1 MSTLIFLAAAI
12 LLWCGYCFYG
22 RFVRKALGIDPKRQT
37 PAHSCYDGVDYVPA
51 KNWLILFG
59 HHFASIS
66 GAGPIVGP
74 VIAYM
79 YWGWVGALIW
89 IIFGSIFIGAVHDF
103 SSFFVSVREGAVS
116 FGQIAEK
123 YISRRASIVLLVFL
137 WVALIIVIAVFA
149 SICAKSFIDEPK
161 IVAPSLGLIPIAII
175 IGLLIYRFKVNT
187 PLATILGLILL
198 TALIFVGAKF
208 PLVIGVKNSYT
219 IWLLLLFVYA
229 FFASIIPVNILLQP
243 RDYISSFLLFF
254 GIIAAFAGI
263 VINPIG
269 IEGTHIFK
277 FNTSL
282 GPFFPVMFI
291 TVACGAISGFHS
303 LVASGTT
310 SKQLASEKD
319 AQRVG
324 FGAMIL
330 EAALAII
337 ALICVGFGVKN
348 IPQGSN
354 PIEVF
359 ALGFGRIVF
368 FLGDYANFIALV
380 ILNAF
385 ILTTLDTATRITR
398 FLTQE
403 LFRMNNKYI
412 ATLIVVLVA
421 GYLVLSDSWQTLWP
435 MFGASNQLVAG
446 LALIVVSAYL
456 IKNKRNWKITFIP
469 AVIMFI
475 VTLAALAVKA
485 FEFFKKGNYVLF
497 GASIALCILGLF
509 IVLEFKKVRRRYA

>member
-1 MSTLIFLAAAI
+1 MSIIIFLVAI
-12 LLWCGYCFYG
+12 CLLLCGYFFYG
-22 RFVRKALGIDPKRQT
+22 KVIRNILGIDFKRET
-37 PAHSCYDGVDYVPA
+37 PAHTHHDGVDYVPA

-74 VIAYM
+74 IIAYM
-79 YWGWVGALIW
+79 YWGWVGALLW
-89 IIFGSIFIGAVHDF
+89 IIVGSIFIGGVHDF
-103 SSFFVSVREGAVS
+103 ASLFISVREGATS
-116 FGQIAEK
+116 IGQIAQK
-123 YISRRASIVLLVFL
+123 YISKRASIVLLIFL
-137 WVALIIVIAVFA
+137 WLALIIVIAVFA

-161 IVAPSLGLIPIAII
+161 IVMPSVGLIPVAII
-175 IGLLIYRFKVNT
+175 IGLLIYRFRVNI
-187 PLATILGLILL
+187 PMATILGLILL
-198 TALIFVGAKF
+198 TTLIFLGAKF
-208 PLVIGVKNSYT
+208 PIALGIKNAYT
-219 IWLLLLFVYA
+219 IWLIILFIYA

-254 GIIAAFAGI
+254 GIIVAFAGI
-263 VINPIG
+263 MLKPIG
-269 IEGTHIFK
+269 LESVHFFK
-277 FNTSL
+277 FNTTL

-319 AQRVG
+319 AQKIG
-324 FGAMIL
+324 YGAMIM
-330 EAALAII
+330 EAILATI
-337 ALICVGFGVKN
+337 ALVCVAFGLKS
-348 IPQGSN
+348 IPQGKT
-354 PIEVF
+354 PIELF

-368 FLGDYANFIALV
+368 FLGDYANFVALV

-403 LFRMNNKYI
+403 LFGMKSKYL
-412 ATLIVVLVA
+412 ATVIVVLVS
-421 GYLVLSDSWQTLWP
+421 GYLVLSGTWQTLWP

-456 IKNKRNWKITFIP
+456 IKKKRNYKIAFIP
-469 AVIMFI
+469 AIIMFV
-475 VTLAALAVKA
+475 VTLSALIVKGID
-485 FEFFKKGNYVLF
+485 FLKSDNYLLLLISIVLVF
-497 GASIALCILGLF
+497 LGLF
-509 IVLEFKKVRRRYA
+509 IMIEFRKVRKSYA

>member
-1 MSTLIFLAAAI
+1 
-12 LLWCGYCFYG
+12 
-22 RFVRKALGIDPKRQT
+22 
-37 PAHSCYDGVDYVPA
+37 
-51 KNWLILFG
+51 
-59 HHFASIS
+59 
-66 GAGPIVGP
+66 
-74 VIAYM
+74 
-79 YWGWVGALIW
+79 
-89 IIFGSIFIGAVHDF
+89 
-103 SSFFVSVREGAVS
+103 
-116 FGQIAEK
+116 
-123 YISRRASIVLLVFL
+123 
-137 WVALIIVIAVFA
+137 
-149 SICAKSFIDEPK
+149 
-161 IVAPSLGLIPIAII
+161 
-175 IGLLIYRFKVNT
+175 
-187 PLATILGLILL
+187 
-198 TALIFVGAKF
+198 
-208 PLVIGVKNSYT
+208 
-219 IWLLLLFVYA
+219 
-229 FFASIIPVNILLQP
+229 
-243 RDYISSFLLFF
+243 
-254 GIIAAFAGI
+254 
-263 VINPIG
+263 
-269 IEGTHIFK
+269 
-277 FNTSL
+277 
-282 GPFFPVMFI
+282 MFI

-319 AQRVG
+319 TRRVG

-330 EAALAII
+330 EAVLAII

-348 IPQGSN
+348 IPAGKN
-354 PIEVF
+354 PIEIF

-469 AVIMFI
+469 AVIMFVI
-475 VTLAALAVKA
+475 TLAALAVKG

-497 GASIALCILGLF
+497 GASIALCVLGLF
-509 IVLEFKKVRRRYA
+509 IVFEFKKIRRSHA

>member
-1 MSTLIFLAAAI
+1 MSALIFLAAI
-12 LLWCGYCFYG
+12 CLLWCGYFFYG
-22 RFVRKALGIDPKRQT
+22 RFIRKVLGIDPSRQT
-37 PAHSCYDGVDYVPA
+37 PAHSCYDGIDYVPA

-103 SSFFVSVREGAVS
+103 SSLFVSVREGALS
-116 FGQIAEK
+116 IGQISQK
-123 YISRRASIVLLVFL
+123 YISKRASIVLLVFL
-137 WVALIIVIAVFA
+137 WAALIIVIAVFA

-161 IVAPSLGLIPIAII
+161 IVAPSLGLIPVAVIV
-175 IGLLIYRFKVNT
+175 GLLIYRFKINI
-187 PLATILGLILL
+187 PWATALGLALL
-198 TALIFVGAKF
+198 TALIFLGAKF
-208 PLVIGVKNSYT
+208 PLAIGAKNSYT
-219 IWLLLLFVYA
+219 IWLVLLFVYS

-254 GIIAAFAGI
+254 GIIVAFIGI
-263 VINPIG
+263 FLNPIG
-269 IEGTHIFK
+269 LEGTNLFQ

-282 GPFFPVMFI
+282 GPLFPVMFI

-330 EAALAII
+330 EAVLAII
-337 ALICVGFGVKN
+337 ALICVGFGVKD
-348 IPQGSN
+348 IPAGKN
-354 PIEVF
+354 PIEIF

-421 GYLVLSDSWQTLWP
+421 GYLVLSDTWQTLWP

-456 IKNKRNWKITFIP
+456 MKNKRNWRITFIP

-475 VTLAALAVKA
+475 ITLAALAVKA
-485 FEFFKKGNYVLF
+485 FDFFKNENYVLF

-509 IVLEFKKVRRRYA
+509 IIFEFKKVRRSHV